1 MPDFKKLKDQIS
13 IVKEMDKDQEQ
24 NNCLLSS
31 QQTSAIQSPSL
42 WRCPYCEVQVT
53 SAPLLKQHLKICPSR
68 LKEEVNQQG

>member
-1 MPDFKKLKDQIS
+1 
-13 IVKEMDKDQEQ
+13 MDKDQEQ

-31 QQTSAIQSPSL
+31 QQTSASITSVDSRPAIQSPSL

-68 LKEEVNQQG
+68 LTEEVNQQG